1 VIGDAADVLLS
12 IDRERGLIL
21 YAGSW
26 FRGSIYRV
34 LEMSDVSFDEELSPD
49 SFETVPIHGLDWT
62 NLRENPAD

>member
-1 VIGDAADVLLS
+1 V
-12 IDRERGLIL
+12 IL